1 MFSLSQIQDVA
12 KSYSGRNN
20 EGDPPV
26 ILHQKVSTT
35 KCSNMKTKVTVKNTM
50 LSSQEKRWEEN
61 SGESDQQLALNFQS
75 ISQLRRMMGLE
86 ENAKLEV
93 KSLSWAVVPS
103 QGVGRV
109 VSSWARGD
117 IPWLCSSVETA
128 PGPSCADQGCVVWEG
143 CIQIR
148 RHSAMRSKNN
158 SKKSEIT
165 FHRQAQRLTVMY
177 LL

>member
-75 ISQLRRMMGLE
+75 DFLAG
-86 ENAKLEV
+86 KDD
-93 KSLSWAVVPS
+93 
-103 QGVGRV
+103 G
-109 VSSWARGD
+109 
-117 IPWLCSSVETA
+117 T
-128 PGPSCADQGCVVWEG
+128 
-143 CIQIR
+143 
-148 RHSAMRSKNN
+148 
-158 SKKSEIT
+158 
-165 FHRQAQRLTVMY
+165 
-177 LL
+177 